1 MSSHQ
6 PQSTKVLAAL
16 LIAAVLFAAG
26 YALQHTASCFLLSF
40 VIAYLLDP
48 LLVMLEQRGIRRNH
62 SIFFIYSV
70 LGVVS
75 IFFFAYFVPFL
86 TTRWD
91 SLIVGLPGYLQK
103 GKDLAMA
110 LKAKQNVSNDW
121 GWLLENVTNLADK
134 LIAKAGE
141 KAYSAAGR
149 MAFNMINL
157 VLAPILVFFMLFY
170 KQEAKRALVSWLP
183 ESYRERL
190 IVLGGEIND
199 SVGGYIRGQ
208 IVVSAIVALLSAG
221 ALLYLNVD
229 YPFLNGIFAG
239 LASTLPFIGVIV
251 ATIPALFFAYVKFQT
266 GIALLKVIAAFSV
279 IYFVEGYV
287 IKPLVFKQALDLN
300 PLITIIFVMAFGEL
314 LGFWGILLAIPIAA
328 AVKIIMEHFQKGDFA
343 GRA

>member
-1 MSSHQ
+1 MSAHQ
-6 PQSTKVLAAL
+6 PQSTKILAAL
-16 LIAAVLFAAG
+16 LVASVLFAAG
-26 YALQHTASCFLLSF
+26 YALKHTFSCFLLSF

-48 LLVMLEQRGIRRNH
+48 LLVMLERRRIRRNH
-62 SIFFIYSV
+62 SIFFIYLILTV
-70 LGVVS
+70 FS
-75 IFFFAYFVPFL
+75 IFFFAFFVPFL
-86 TTRWD
+86 TTRWN
-91 SLIVGLPGYLQK
+91 SLLLGLPGYLQK
-103 GKDLAMA
+103 GKELAVA
-110 LKAKQNVSNDW
+110 LKAKQNYTPEW
-121 GWLLENVTNLADK
+121 GWLLENVADLADK

-141 KAYSAAGR
+141 KAYSAAGK
-149 MAFNMINL
+149 MAFNVINL

-170 KQEAKRALVSWLP
+170 KEETKASIVSWLP

-208 IVVSAIVALLSAG
+208 LVVSAIVAVLSSA
-221 ALLYLNVD
+221 ALLYLDVE
-229 YPFLNGIFAG
+229 YPFINGIFAG
-239 LASTLPFIGVIV
+239 LASTLPFIGVII

-266 GIALLKVIAAFSV
+266 GIALVKVIAAFSV

-314 LGFWGILLAIPIAA
+314 MGFWGILLAIPIAA

-343 GRA
+343 EKA